1 MMISEQVELQD
12 IFTAGSQE
20 YELRYRSCNQQ
31 RKVINAIRN
40 CRTQAMG
47 QHTAQCDNCGKS
59 ITAYN
64 SCRNRHCPKCQFS
77 KQTKWVEQ
85 LENNLLPVA
94 YFHVVFTLPQE
105 LHEIVYKTQQVAYS
119 VLLKSAGK
127 TLEQVAGYR
136 EFLGAQTGCVA
147 VLHTWGQNLM
157 YHPHVHMLVPAG
169 GMDEDGMEWVPS
181 SKKFFV
187 PVKVLSKVF
196 RSKFFGMLEKT
207 FSDNNIGLPSDYR
220 QLKDRLYEKE
230 WVVYTKKP
238 FKGPGQLLTY
248 LGRYTHRVAISNNR
262 ILSHCENKVTFRWKD
277 YSDHNKWKT
286 MELDTCEF
294 MRRFLLHV
302 LPCGFYKIRYYGIF
316 ANANRKIRLQHCM
329 LLITRLTTRVS
340 VAYLSSSQ
348 TELKRKCPF
357 CQKGHMYFVGLIK
370 DSRMAFG

>member
-1 MMISEQVELQD
+1 MAGEQVELQD
-12 IFTAGSQE
+12 IFSAGHQE
-20 YELRYRSCNQQ
+20 YKLRYRGSNQQ
-31 RKVINAIRN
+31 HKVINAIRN

-47 QHTAQCDNCGKS
+47 QHIVQCDSCGKS
-59 ITAYN
+59 ITSYN

-105 LHEIVYKTQQVAYS
+105 LHEIVYKTQGVAYS
-119 VLLKSAGK
+119 VLLKTAGK

-169 GMDEDGMEWVPS
+169 GMDEDGMEWISS

-196 RSKFFGMLEKT
+196 RYKFFLLLEKT
-207 FSDNNIGLPSDYR
+207 FSDNNIPLPSDYR
-220 QLKDRLYEKE
+220 RLKDRLYEKE

-238 FKGPGQLLTY
+238 FKGPGQLLSY
-248 LGRYTHRVAISNNR
+248 LGRYTHRVAISNSR
-262 ILSHCENKVTFRWKD
+262 ILGHCNGKVTFRWKD
-277 YSDHNKWKT
+277 YRDQNKWKI

-302 LPCGFYKIRYYGIF
+302 LPCGFYKIRYYGIL
-316 ANANRKIRLQHCM
+316 ANVNRNIRLKHCIV
-329 LLITRLTTRVS
+329 LITRLTARVS
-340 VAYLSSSQ
+340 FTNEIVSLADGR
-348 TELKRKCPF
+348 RKCPF
-357 CQKGHMYFVGLIK
+357 CQKGQMCFAGVIK
-370 DSRMAFG
+370 DGRIGFG